1 MFELDRCSK
10 PNQKQWQTKETRSQ
24 EQKVLSEI
32 SLLACEE
39 HVWLGSQTVQFSEM
53 ADLYCEPGLGGHIP
67 YTIL

>member
-24 EQKVLSEI
+24 EQKVLSEV

-39 HVWLGSQTVQFSEM
+39 HV
-53 ADLYCEPGLGGHIP
+53 
-67 YTIL
+67 